1 MTKTV
6 SNATQSSV
14 GPLAS
19 LRMSLLRVGSRSTA
33 VAMCA
38 SALVAGACNG
48 QCTGTWT
55 QIATQPIEVEGT
67 FSLAYNPQIGGVV
80 SLRGCR
86 NEMYFLPSTT
96 NAWVNLGQ
104 ALVGGNDDTARGRG
118 VLVWDESRSRLV
130 CIGSREMCDSS
141 LDSCPGASG
150 TWELN
155 GANWHFRAPAFGTY
169 IDYVGA
175 FDASRGNVVMHGTT
189 YPLPFPECFLGPT
202 ITAAW
207 DGTTWTILD
216 DDGPAVRGHTMAYD
230 NLRHRVLLFGGAT
243 STTSAVES
251 TTNNNLWAWDGTS
264 WSLIAAG
271 GPSPRCMSA
280 MAYDPIRDRVVLHGG
295 WSTEFV
301 DINIYRDT
309 WEFDGITWTQVA
321 SGGPQTGWNDGHA
334 MVYDPARQAVVM
346 ASRVQYGSETNEWR
360 GPAVAPRIT
369 QTPVAQSVCASG
381 EAMFSVGAVGVG
393 SLAYQWQ
400 WQPAGIGTTW
410 VNLVAGD
417 NADVGG
423 TPIVNAANV
432 GAAALQARPLA
443 GYINFA
449 PRAFRCVVTN
459 ACGSVSSTEAV
470 LTICAADF
478 NCDST
483 VDFFDYLDF
492 VDSFSSNL
500 AAADFNGDSTIDF
513 FDYLDFVDA
522 FSIGC

>member
-1 MTKTV
+1 MTKTA

-346 ASRVQYGSETNEWR
+346 LKAGKVLVIRDLNSIEDAMPKQEHPLVLLFRDLETKFVPGRVTAPVSYYFTLGNEN
-360 GPAVAPRIT
+360 
-369 QTPVAQSVCASG
+369 
-381 EAMFSVGAVGVG
+381 EAKWT
-393 SLAYQWQ
+393 L
-400 WQPAGIGTTW
+400 
-410 VNLVAGD
+410 
-417 NADVGG
+417 
-423 TPIVNAANV
+423 
-432 GAAALQARPLA
+432 R
-443 GYINFA
+443 
-449 PRAFRCVVTN
+449 
-459 ACGSVSSTEAV
+459 
-470 LTICAADF
+470 
-478 NCDST
+478 
-483 VDFFDYLDF
+483 
-492 VDSFSSNL
+492 
-500 AAADFNGDSTIDF
+500 
-513 FDYLDFVDA
+513 VDA
-522 FSIGC
+522 KKCEVRMGKPEGSAQADCVLKTSPEIFLKIVREAYTPSPMEFMSGQVKSNDISLLLTFQKVFDLA